1 MIVTHK
7 PEQFLIKPDKGC
19 QWRVRSYVY
28 VIQWGDEGP
37 VKIGIAVNPVLRF
50 NELQGA
56 NWAELRLTAVIPVFG
71 SALALEQA
79 AHKVAEEYKIRGEW
93 FDLAPIE
100 AVSAV
105 LAAAKQIGADVQP
118 VAEAEQRAKADV
130 SWATQQALQA
140 EEAERRREMRVRL
153 GME

>member
-1 MIVTHK
+1 MTVTHK
-7 PEQFLIKPDKGC
+7 PEQFLIKSTKGC

-28 VIQWGDEGP
+28 VIQWGEEGP
-37 VKIGIAVNPVLRF
+37 VKIGIAVDPVLRF

-56 NWAELRLTAVIPVFG
+56 NWAVLHLTAVIPVFG

-79 AHKVAEEYKIRGEW
+79 SHKIAAEYRIRGEW

-105 LAAAKQIGADVQP
+105 LAAAKQIGADVLP
-118 VAEAEQRAKADV
+118 LAEAEIRAKDEA
-130 SWATQQALQA
+130 SRSIQLALKA
-140 EEAERRREMRVRL
+140 EEREHRRQMRVRL